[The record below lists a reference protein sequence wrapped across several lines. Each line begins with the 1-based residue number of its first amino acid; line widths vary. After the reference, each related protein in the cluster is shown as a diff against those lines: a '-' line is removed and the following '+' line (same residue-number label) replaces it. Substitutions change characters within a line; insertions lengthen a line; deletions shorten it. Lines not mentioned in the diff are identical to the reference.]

1 MGRTPDS
8 ALVCVT
14 DQGPSRSELHLS
26 LDDEMKCNSL
36 LQAPRPAILMV
47 QDTPLL
53 LQKRDLPSS
62 RGFFMLKV
70 EILFSA

>member
-1 MGRTPDS
+1 MRRTPDS

-14 DQGPSRSELHLS
+14 DQGLSRSALHLS

-36 LQAPRPAILMV
+36 HQAPRPAILMV